1 LRGVRIGSQ
10 EESSTLN
17 FDVNAKLEEKERR
30 SGRLVVSFVLTV
42 GTKPSIVKFE
52 VEGMATLQG
61 KNPAIERLLEVDS
74 ETKIPLLLHRVY
86 QRVFMTTFLLSTL
99 LGTPYPPPDLLFSGE
114 MGKPG
119 LEGSVE
125 WDKREER
132 EEKKEATEKKKPK
145 KKKPTKKVTK
155 AAKPKKKRRR
165 R

>member
-1 LRGVRIGSQ
+1 M
-10 EESSTLN
+10 
-17 FDVNAKLEEKERR
+17 
-30 SGRLVVSFVLTV
+30 VVSFVLTV
-42 GTKPSIVKFE
+42 GTKPSVVKFE

-99 LGTPYPPPDLLFSGE
+99 LGTPYPPPDLLFSRE
-114 MGKPG
+114 TDKAG

-125 WDKREER
+125 WEKSEEGEER
-132 EEKKEATEKKKPK
+132 EEKEEKKEGKEKKKPKPK

-165 R
+165 

>member
-145 KKKPTKKVTK
+145 KKKPTKKVAK

-165 R
+165 

>member
-1 LRGVRIGSQ
+1 MRGVRIGSQ

-132 EEKKEATEKKKPK
+132 EEKKEVTEKKKPK
-145 KKKPTKKVTK
+145 KKKPAKKVTK

>member
-1 LRGVRIGSQ
+1 MRGVRIGSQ

-30 SGRLVVSFVLTV
+30 SGRLIVSFVLTV

-132 EEKKEATEKKKPK
+132 EEKKEVTEKKKPK

-165 R
+165 